1 MTTCVRSPDQL
12 PKSRAIATVPPK
24 VPGSPRVPSVAAPTP
39 LSQRTFLPGAGSW
52 RGRSCRSAC
61 LCAPSPGRRV
71 SATAFIG
78 HHPLSGGRRGASSR
92 GLPPVPPHLAPS
104 ALPSAAA
111 KEQWR
116 KRVPSLSEAL
126 GEGLLFPTSSYRQA
140 SQYLGLLL
148 TPRVLLQTPGQV

>member
-1 MTTCVRSPDQL
+1 MPDRL
-12 PKSRAIATVPPK
+12 PKCRAIEPVPPK

-39 LSQRTFLPGAGSW
+39 LSQRTFLLGAGNRRSQ
-52 RGRSCRSAC
+52 GSCRSAS

-78 HHPLSGGRRGASSR
+78 HRPLSGGRRGASRR
-92 GLPPVPPHLAPS
+92 GLPPVPPHLVPS

-116 KRVPSLSEAL
+116 KKDPSLSTAL
-126 GEGLLFPTSSYRQA
+126 GEELLLSTSSCKHPDA
-140 SQYLGLLL
+140 SNSC
-148 TPRVLLQTPGQV
+148 